1 MYESLAENV
10 KIAQKSFDAEN
21 IGSGVSGPTDGS
33 SPDIPGGGGGG
44 DRGSAGSMTTLAEA
58 LYRSGGGGGPAAGHG
73 TTAGS
78 YSQSQ
83 YQHAGSGGHILR

>member
-1 MYESLAENV
+1 MLEH
-10 KIAQKSFDAEN
+10 

-58 LYRSGGGGGPAAGHG
+58 LYRSGGGGGHG
-73 TTAGS
+73 TTGS

-83 YQHAGSGGHILR
+83 YQHASSGGHILR

>member
-33 SPDIPGGGGGG
+33 SPDIPGGGGG

-58 LYRSGGGGGPAAGHG
+58 LYRSGGGGGHG
-73 TTAGS
+73 TTGS

-83 YQHAGSGGHILR
+83 YQHASSGGHILR